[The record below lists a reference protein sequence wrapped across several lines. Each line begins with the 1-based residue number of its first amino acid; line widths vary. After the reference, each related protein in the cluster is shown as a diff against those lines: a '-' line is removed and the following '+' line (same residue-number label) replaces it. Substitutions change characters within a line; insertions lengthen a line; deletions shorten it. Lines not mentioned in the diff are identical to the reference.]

1 MWQETQSEQWESIL
15 VFVVGV
21 QAKVAFTT
29 RVNKGQYWTASWYM
43 ELILTRETM
52 LESLHC

>member
-29 RVNKGQYWTASWYM
+29 RVNKGQYWPASWYM
-43 ELILTRETM
+43 ELILTRET
-52 LESLHC
+52 LC